1 MKKATEYV
9 YVAAGVLFLTFQ
21 TSCQPL
27 RPENEENDVKLFGL
41 GLNEKNKLAGAGWI
55 KEPLQLDREYV
66 SPEEKARHEEF
77 GEIIRRYQ
85 IERTQHNGGIKRGFH
100 AKQLGC
106 TLGRFQVLDQI
117 PSELQQGIF
126 MPGTSYEVMGRFSS
140 GLGTIEKDAELD
152 VKGLALKLLNI
163 EGPKLIQSK
172 LPNENLPNSRSVD
185 FTMTNVPT
193 FGTKNSTDFM
203 EFAKAAHDGN
213 KGPFLLKHPIALQR
227 LAGSV
232 TRKIGDLALE
242 SFWSGGASRIG
253 PKTMKFRVAP
263 CDGRKQFSPTRKVT
277 ENYYRESLQEHLNS
291 ESVCYDF
298 YVQMQ
303 LDPYKQPIENPQE
316 FWKESETPSILMAK
330 VTFDKQDLAKNDAL
344 CERITFHP
352 WNTIAAH
359 QPLGEVN
366 RARLF
371 VYHASSEERSKSGIQ
386 FDPPNF

>member
-1 MKKATEYV
+1 MKKATEYG
-9 YVAAGVLFLTFQ
+9 YLAAGFMFIALQ
-21 TSCQPL
+21 TACQPL
-27 RPENEENDVKLFGL
+27 KAKSDDNDAKLFGL
-41 GLNEKNKLAGAGWI
+41 SLGEKNQLAGAGWI

-66 SPEEKARHEEF
+66 SPDEKERHEGF
-77 GEIIRRYQ
+77 AKIIRRYQ
-85 IERTQHNGGIKRGFH
+85 NERIQVNHGIKRGFH

-106 TLGRFQVLDQI
+106 TLGRFQVSDQV
-117 PSELQQGIF
+117 PSELQQGVF
-126 MPGTSYEVMGRFSS
+126 LPGKSYEVMARFSS
-140 GLGTIEKDAELD
+140 GLGTVEKDAELD

-163 EGPKLIQSK
+163 DGPKLIQSK

-213 KGPFLLKHPIALQR
+213 KVPFLFKHPIALQR

-232 TRKIGDLALE
+232 SRKIGDLGLE
-242 SFWSGGASRIG
+242 SFWSGGASRLG
-253 PKTMKFRVAP
+253 QKSMKFRVAP

-277 ENYYRESLQEHLNS
+277 ENYFRESLQEHLNS

-298 YVQMQ
+298 FVQMQ

-316 FWKESETPSILMAK
+316 FWKENETPSILMAK
-330 VTFDKQDLAKNDAL
+330 VTFDKQDLAQNDAV
-344 CERITFHP
+344 CEGITFHP

-371 VYHASSEERSKSGIQ
+371 IYHASSEERSKSGIH
-386 FDPPNF
+386 FDPPNL